1 MPEPPTEQRHNKKG
15 TILQLSPKEALDRL
29 SRGAVDLVSPEDLLA
44 KLEHSRKTGIPLR
57 VKAGFDPTA
66 PDLHLGHAV
75 LLMKLREFQDLGHRV
90 LFLIGDFTGMIGD
103 PTGRSELRKPL
114 TVQELSDNAETYR
127 EQVFRLLDPGRT
139 EVVFNSHWMKALG
152 VEGMIRLAAR
162 QTVAHFLDRDDFR
175 KRMDQSQPIYLHELL
190 YPLIQGYDSVALSAD
205 VELGGTDQLFNLLV
219 GRDLQRSFGQEPQ
232 VVLSLPLLV
241 GTDGERKM
249 SKSLKNAVGILDSP
263 GEMYGKLMSIPDSAM
278 ASYALLLTQIPEGEI
293 FRAHP
298 REAKGRLARTITE
311 RFHGADAARKAEER
325 FVSQFSRRETPTD
338 IPPFVVPGPWP
349 VRLSTVMVM
358 AGAAKSESQAKQLIR
373 QNAVD
378 LDGSMVTDPFFE
390 TVPEGQILKVG
401 KRFYCRLAKGAV

>member
-1 MPEPPTEQRHNKKG
+1 MSDVHFSHTPAKG
-15 TILQLSPKEALDRL
+15 DSLNLSPKEALDRL
-29 SRGAVDLVSPEDLLA
+29 ARGVVDLVSPEDLLQ
-44 KLEHSRKTGIPLR
+44 KLERFERTGVPLR
-57 VKAGFDPTA
+57 IKAGFDPTA

-75 LLMKLREFQDLGHRV
+75 LLMKLREFQDLGHKV

-114 TVQELSDNAETYR
+114 TDQELMANAATYR
-127 EQVFRLLDPGRT
+127 EQVFRLLDPDRT
-139 EVVFNSHWMKALG
+139 EVVFNSHWMKSLG

-162 QTVAHFLDRDDFR
+162 QTVAHFLDRDDFK
-175 KRMDQSQPIYLHELL
+175 KRMGQSQPIYLHELL

-219 GRDLQRSFGQEPQ
+219 GRDLQRSYGQEPQ

-263 GEMYGKLMSIPDSAM
+263 ADMYGKLMSIPDSAM
-278 ASYALLLTQIPEGEI
+278 ASYALLLTQIPESEI
-293 FRAHP
+293 SRDHP

-311 RFHGADAARKAEER
+311 RFHGAHAAREAEDR
-325 FVSQFSRRETPTD
+325 FVSQFSRRETPEE
-338 IPPFVVPGPWP
+338 IVRVPVPPPWP
-349 VRLSTVMVM
+349 IKLSTIMVMV
-358 AGAAKSESQAKQLIR
+358 GATKSESQAKQLIR

-378 LDGSMVTDPFFE
+378 LAGERVTDPFLCVF
-390 TVPEGQILKVG
+390 PDSQILKVG
-401 KRFYCRLAKGAV
+401 KRFYCRLEKGL